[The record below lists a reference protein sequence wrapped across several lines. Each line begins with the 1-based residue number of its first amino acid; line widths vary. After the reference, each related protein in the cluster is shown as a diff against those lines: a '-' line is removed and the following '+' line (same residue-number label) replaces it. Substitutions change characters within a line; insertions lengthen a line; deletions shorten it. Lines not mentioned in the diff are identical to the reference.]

1 MYHYRILIGPFVCM
15 NYCPFW
21 IFHQKVCTCNL
32 SKEITE
38 TDINKNCLNNIDN
51 LLNEKKNNNICL
63 HHIVCYKKYGSSTVQ
78 RSYTRISRISCL
90 IYSLGKL
97 KMDVHIHNTYFF
109 IVNIVH
115 IIHIQLITPGT
126 TFFRRKIWS

>member
-1 MYHYRILIGPFVCM
+1 MLLFFFSFSKLSILFKQFLLISVSVISFDKRYTHKSFRIIKCFC
-15 NYCPFW
+15 
-21 IFHQKVCTCNL
+21 IFCRQR
-32 SKEITE
+32 
-38 TDINKNCLNNIDN
+38 
-51 LLNEKKNNNICL
+51 
-63 HHIVCYKKYGSSTVQ
+63 KYGSSTVQ